1 MPVPDIVA
9 AVVIRKGKKR
19 RGVTV
24 CALFAG
30 SIYDMDGFGIKE
42 KTMNLKGSY
51 TIEASLLM
59 GIILPV
65 LAGLIYIG
73 FWYHD
78 KSFLQSAA
86 YEAACAASLKEDEES
101 FRIGEAAMELTK
113 GRMLG
118 TGNLQVQ
125 SKDGEE
131 KASVSYYGNFRK
143 SRDERNLFSV
153 RGETF
158 QKNTKNKRYRK
169 NSKTGWGWK

>member
-1 MPVPDIVA
+1 M
-9 AVVIRKGKKR
+9 K
-19 RGVTV
+19 
-24 CALFAG
+24 
-30 SIYDMDGFGIKE
+30 
-42 KTMNLKGSY
+42 LKGSY

-101 FRIGEAAMELTK
+101 FRIGEVAMELTK

-131 KASVSYYGNFRK
+131 KASVSYYGNFRIPGMIAAFFSSGNLEMK
-143 SRDERNLFSV
+143 ETCSLSVERPSRKIQKIRGIVKIVKRAGGGSDES
-153 RGETF
+153 
-158 QKNTKNKRYRK
+158 
-169 NSKTGWGWK
+169 SI

>member
-1 MPVPDIVA
+1 M
-9 AVVIRKGKKR
+9 K
-19 RGVTV
+19 
-24 CALFAG
+24 
-30 SIYDMDGFGIKE
+30 
-42 KTMNLKGSY
+42 LKGSY

-131 KASVSYYGNFRK
+131 KASVSYFRIPGMIAAFFSSGNLEMKENCSLSVERPSRK
-143 SRDERNLFSV
+143 IQKIRGIVKIVKRAGGGSDES
-153 RGETF
+153 
-158 QKNTKNKRYRK
+158 
-169 NSKTGWGWK
+169 SI